1 MSCWIR
7 LGIEPT
13 KDNDAIR
20 GAYRARLPQHHPET
34 DPEGFQAL
42 REAYEVALRFAREE
56 NTEAS
61 EEAGTSDEPGVS
73 AAEQLMARFE
83 ALLLDS
89 TRRFNPDA
97 WRAFNLELDQL
108 SLETMD
114 TVCWALLR
122 QLLDAG
128 PISHVCA
135 RLLAQRMG
143 WANRMLDLA
152 FENAQQV
159 DAFLQRIAVPDPF
172 DTSLIAHWP
181 VAAQLETLWYIRTLD
196 YLHRNEPL
204 ADYQHFA
211 SLHTCLPLPADDAL
225 LQRLAVQFTQAGI
238 PSKTFLEVVTEQ
250 HRLAPDDIDWLYLV
264 ACQRSALG
272 LEELAL
278 QAWVRL
284 WQEHQHPKAATWLLE
299 LCARHQPM
307 RLPLLIQAFDRLE
320 NFRDWSH
327 DLSDVTQ
334 EYGSPS
340 QRPETLARWFHARQ
354 IELTEIADAFVE
366 WRING
371 DELPLLGWLLAD
383 SEDPP
388 QQTLYQHAWALHRG
402 DVPLLQRVLDAPS
415 TTDVLE
421 ALILQGFKYQ
431 AEQQICW
438 LTQAPI
444 PLALKAFLDS
454 QSAEPVLAPELL
466 KGEPREL
473 SLLWMRR
480 VRAYDA
486 RALARLDKAF
496 GLGNQEAVLN
506 GVYLQAQLAEQG
518 LLLPA
523 LAPDIDI
530 WAWHRQALYLLATL
544 DDPQR
549 WLGAQSATC
558 VDAMDIPREHPLARL
573 QPLLRRLNREQGCA
587 SGLLGWLQTD
597 DPVHALLARQL
608 LGVQEALDST
618 KLLSNDRLLACMRS
632 DIRAFDDDLL
642 GRMLLCGVLYQDP
655 LMDAEQRGYLLARIS
670 GVTNPEDWFDRFR
683 DGLIKGEP
691 THPPSQALEDE
702 GIHSE
707 AFFLALDALKGLAR
721 YGSAGVP
728 RGKVLQRLQ
737 KAKDDP
743 AHGLGLRFA
752 LSALLSWSE
761 RLLLAN
767 SDTRP
772 VPASAVWRLG
782 SRLGRKAFIWQV
794 LGCVL
799 ITPYVALMSGT
810 PLSGFCVLLL
820 GAALLI
826 GATLRRLHD
835 MGRGI
840 PTLLI
845 FGCLSPVLP
854 FLPLLLFGFPGE
866 KLPNRYG
873 VPPDSAGEDTLP
885 GGLQATLRRL
895 NG

>member
-13 KDNDAIR
+13 QDNDAIR
-20 GAYRARLPQHHPET
+20 SAYRARLPQHHPET
-34 DPEGFQAL
+34 DPQGFQAL
-42 REAYEVALRFAREE
+42 REAYEVALRYAREE
-56 NTEAS
+56 DL
-61 EEAGTSDEPGVS
+61 EETDAGAS
-73 AAEQLMARFE
+73 AADQLLAHFE

-97 WRAFNLELDQL
+97 WHAFNLELDQQ
-108 SLETMD
+108 SLETLD
-114 TVCWALLR
+114 EVCWALLR

-128 PISHVCA
+128 PVSHTCV

-152 FENAQQV
+152 FEHARQV
-159 DAFLQRIAVPDPF
+159 DEFLQRIAVPDPF
-172 DTSLIAHWP
+172 DTSLMTHWP
-181 VAAQLETLWYIRTLD
+181 VAAQLESLWYVRTLD

-204 ADYQHFA
+204 ADFQYFA
-211 SLHTCLPLPADDAL
+211 SLHTCVPLPADDAL
-225 LQRLAVQFTQAGI
+225 LQRLAVQFTQASI
-238 PSKTFLEVVTEQ
+238 ASKSFLELVSEQ
-250 HRLAPDDIDWLYLV
+250 HRLAPDDVDWLYLL

-284 WQEHQHPKAATWLLE
+284 WLEHQHPKAATWLLE
-299 LCARHQPM
+299 LCARHQPL

-320 NFRDWSH
+320 NFRAWSD
-327 DLSDVTQ
+327 DLNDVSQ

-340 QRPETLARWFHARQ
+340 QRPETLARWFNARQ
-354 IELTEIADAFVE
+354 LDLVGIADAFVE

-371 DELPLLGWLLAD
+371 DELPLLAWLMIEG
-383 SEDPP
+383 EDP
-388 QQTLYQHAWALHRG
+388 QLQTLYQHAWALHRG
-402 DVPLLQRVLDAPS
+402 DVPLLQRVMDAPQAS
-415 TTDVLE
+415 DVLDE
-421 ALILQGFKYQ
+421 LVLQGFKYQ
-431 AEQQICW
+431 AEQQLCW
-438 LTQAPI
+438 LTHAPI

-454 QSAEPVLAPELL
+454 QAAQPLLAPELQ

-473 SLLWMRR
+473 ALLWMRR
-480 VRAYDA
+480 LRPYDVL
-486 RALARLDKAF
+486 ALTRLDEAF
-496 GLGNQEAVLN
+496 APGKQGAMLG
-506 GVYLQAQLAEQG
+506 GVHLQVQLAEQG

-523 LAPDIDI
+523 MTADLDV
-530 WAWHRQALYLLATL
+530 WEWHRQALYLLATL
-544 DDPQR
+544 ADPQR

-558 VDAMDIPREHPLARL
+558 VDAMNIPREHPLARL
-573 QPLLRRLNREQGCA
+573 QPLLRRLNREEGCA
-587 SGLLGWLQTD
+587 SGLLGWLQAE

-618 KLLSNDRLLACMRS
+618 KLLGNDRLLACMRS

-655 LMDAEQRGYLLARIS
+655 LMDAEQRGYLLGRIS
-670 GVTNPEDWFDRFR
+670 GVTNPEDWFDKFR
-683 DGLIKGEP
+683 DSLIKGEP
-691 THPPSQALEDE
+691 TRPPRSALEGE
-702 GIHSE
+702 GIDSD
-707 AFFLALDALKGLAR
+707 AFYLALDALKGLAR
-721 YGSAGVP
+721 HGGAGVP
-728 RGKVLQRLQ
+728 RRKMLQCMQ
-737 KAKDDP
+737 KAKDYP

-761 RLLLAN
+761 RLLLAK

-772 VPASAVWRLG
+772 VPSSAFWRLG
-782 SRLGRKAFIWQV
+782 SRLGRKAFIGQV

-799 ITPYVALMSGT
+799 ITPVVALLSGT
-810 PLSGFCVLLL
+810 AVSGFAMLLLGVLLL
-820 GAALLI
+820 LS
-826 GATLRRLHD
+826 ATLRRLHD

-845 FGCLSPVLP
+845 IGCLTPVLP
-854 FLPLLLFGFPGE
+854 FLPLLLFGFPGDT
-866 KLPNRYG
+866 LPNRYG
-873 VPPDSAGEDTLP
+873 VPPDSADQETLP

>member
-56 NTEAS
+56 DLDTEAPVV
-61 EEAGTSDEPGVS
+61 AGQSP
-73 AAEQLMARFE
+73 AEQVLASFE

-89 TRRFNPDA
+89 TRRFNPQA
-97 WRAFNLELDQL
+97 WQAFNIDLDQL
-108 SLETMD
+108 SLETLD
-114 TVCWALLR
+114 EVCWALLR
-122 QLLDAG
+122 QLIDAG
-128 PISHVCA
+128 PISHACA
-135 RLLAQRMG
+135 RLMAQRMG
-143 WANRMLDLA
+143 WASRMLDLA

-159 DAFLQRIAVPDPF
+159 DEFLQRIDAPDPF
-172 DTSLIAHWP
+172 DTSLMAHWS
-181 VAAQLETLWYIRTLD
+181 ASAQLETLWYVRTLN
-196 YLHRNEPL
+196 YLHHNEPL
-204 ADYQHFA
+204 ADYKHFA
-211 SLHTCLPLPADDAL
+211 SLHTCLPLPADDSL
-225 LQRLAVQFTQAGI
+225 LQRLAVQFSQAGI
-238 PSKTFLEVVTEQ
+238 GNKDFLDIVSEQ
-250 HRLAPDDIDWLYLV
+250 HRLAPQNVDWLYLV
-264 ACQRSALG
+264 ARQRSALG

-284 WQEHQHPKAATWLLE
+284 WNEHQHPKAATWLLE
-299 LCARHQPM
+299 LCARHQPL

-354 IELTEIADAFVE
+354 LDLAGIAAAFVG
-366 WRING
+366 WRISG
-371 DELPLLGWLLAD
+371 DELPLLAWLLEESD
-383 SEDPP
+383 DP
-388 QQTLYQHAWALHRG
+388 QLQTLYQHAWALHRG
-402 DVPLLQRVLDAPS
+402 DVPLLQRVLDAPES
-415 TTDVLE
+415 LDVLD
-421 ALILQGFKYQ
+421 ALVLQGFKYQ

-444 PLALKAFLDS
+444 PLALNAFLVS
-454 QSAEPVLAPELL
+454 QSAHPVLAPELQ

-480 VRAYDA
+480 LRSYDA
-486 RALARLDKAF
+486 RAMARLDEAF
-496 GLGNQEAVLN
+496 ALGKQDPVLS

-523 LAPDIDI
+523 MATQLDV
-530 WAWHRQALYLLATL
+530 WEWHRQALYLLATL
-544 DDPQR
+544 DQPQR
-549 WLGAQSATC
+549 WLGAQSAAC
-558 VDAMDIPREHPLARL
+558 VDSMDVPRDHPLARL
-573 QPLLRRLNREQGCA
+573 QPLLRRLNREQGSL
-587 SGLLGWLQTD
+587 SGLLGWLQAA

-618 KLLSNDRLLACMRS
+618 QLLSNDRLFECMRS

-655 LMDAEQRGYLLARIS
+655 RLDAEQRGYLLGRIS
-670 GVTNPEDWFDRFR
+670 AVTNPEDWFDGFR

-691 THPPSQALEDE
+691 KRPPRSSLEDSE
-702 GIHSE
+702 GIDSE
-707 AFFLALDALKGLAR
+707 AFYLALDALKSLAR

-728 RGKVLQRLQ
+728 RGKILQRMQ
-737 KAKDDP
+737 RAKDDP

-752 LSALLSWSE
+752 FSALLSWSE
-761 RLLLAN
+761 RLLLAK
-767 SDTRP
+767 SDSRP
-772 VPASAVWRLG
+772 APSAAFWRLG
-782 SRLGRKAFIWQV
+782 TRLGRTAFIGQV
-794 LGCVL
+794 LGCML
-799 ITPYVALMSGT
+799 ITLVATIFSGT
-810 PLSGFCVLLL
+810 PAVLLL
-820 GAALLI
+820 GVAFLLS
-826 GATLRRLHD
+826 AVLRRLHD
-835 MGRGI
+835 LGRGI

-845 FGCLSPVLP
+845 CCCLAPVLP
-854 FLPLLLFGFPGE
+854 FLPLVLFGFPGD

-873 VPPDSAGEDTLP
+873 VPPDGAGEDTLR